1 MIDVL
6 FKKCEQCEILHA
18 SHSFSIP
25 TEMPGPYQVLDGW
38 SLSDGTGLEDKGS
51 PDHFLF
57 LLGSLLVNLL
67 WPVFI
72 NGNKI

>member
-1 MIDVL
+1 MPGHMIDVL

-18 SHSFSIP
+18 SDSFSIP

-51 PDHFLF
+51 ADRCLTSCFF
-57 LLGSLLVNLL
+57 
-67 WPVFI
+67 
-72 NGNKI
+72 